1 MEKIE
6 DFLNVLRQSSGTSWM
21 AEEIEDTFSQG
32 ISMKAQE
39 ADTDSSFF
47 KLVPPDQLPAP
58 EKKKRQKYE
67 TSRPF
72 THDEKVSVLLKSI
85 EVAFLDVPKIRH
97 SALENLL
104 KFDSTIE
111 SIKFVPSDNDEVS
124 QEVLHEIKAISIN
137 EDLTES
143 QLAYDGFK
151 GMLENGDD
159 DTERS

>member
-72 THDEKVSVLLKSI
+72 TPDEKVGVILKSI

-104 KFDSTIE
+104 KFDATIE
-111 SIKFVPSDNDEVS
+111 SIKFVPSDNDEIY
-124 QEVLHEIKAISIN
+124 QEVLHEIKATSIN
-137 EDLTES
+137 GDLTES
-143 QLAYDGFK
+143 QFAYDGFK
-151 GMLENGDD
+151 RMLENGDD